1 MPTLILTPEQLRG
14 AGILNSIELPSG
26 GGGGNDPDAQA
37 FLTAATITDPTEISA
52 VNQLVLDLKA
62 ANIWTKMKAVYP
74 FVGGTA
80 TTHKWN
86 LINPVDSDA
95 AFRLTFNGGWTHSS
109 DGALPNGTNAYAN
122 TYLFALTE
130 LQQFNHHHSFYHNT
144 DNIGT
149 GLRQFG
155 GVRAGTN
162 TDFRTAIENSGTAI
176 TFRSLGGATGDVGY
190 TASTIKGF
198 RASSRIANNDMFQ
211 IKQDGT
217 TTTPFTTPTITAL
230 PNYPC
235 FLAAF
240 DSGGVPQAYGAMQVA
255 FHSIGDGLTASEGL
269 DLRNAVQTFQT
280 TLGRAV

>member
-1 MPTLILTPEQLRG
+1 MYGFGYRYSPK
-14 AGILNSIELPSG
+14 GIYVPSG
-26 GGGGNDPDAQA
+26 GGGALDPDADA

-80 TTHKWN
+80 TTQKWN
-86 LINPVDSDA
+86 LIDPQDLDT
-95 AFRLTFNGGWTHSS
+95 AFRLRFSGGWTHSS
-109 DGALPNGTNAYAN
+109 TGALPNGTNAFAD
-122 TYLFALTE
+122 TYLNALNE

-149 GLRQFG
+149 ALRSMG
-155 GVRAGTN
+155 GVQASGSAQ
-162 TDFRTAIENSGTAI
+162 FRTTIEGSGTQISYRDLGAI
-176 TFRSLGGATGDVGY
+176 NSDTGY
-190 TASTIKGF
+190 TASTLKGF
-198 RASSRIANNDMFQ
+198 RASIRIANNDSFQ

-217 TTTPFTTPTITAL
+217 STSSTTSLVSTSL
-230 PNYPC
+230 PSLNCY
-235 FLAAF
+235 LAAEANTAAPGRYA
-240 DSGGVPQAYGAMQVA
+240 SMQVA